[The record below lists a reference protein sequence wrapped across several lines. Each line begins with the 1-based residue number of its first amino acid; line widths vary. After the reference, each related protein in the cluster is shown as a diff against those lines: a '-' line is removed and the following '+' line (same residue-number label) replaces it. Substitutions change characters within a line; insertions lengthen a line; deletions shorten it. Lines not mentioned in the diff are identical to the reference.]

1 MQVAKEQL
9 EGNKV
14 ELKVEIEKEKVN
26 EALGKAYRKV
36 VKDIRVPGFRKGK
49 VPRRVLEARFGKEV
63 LHRDAF
69 DILIPEAYNHA
80 VKAAEIEPVA
90 QPEVNDF
97 YIAEDEPATF
107 TAVVEVKP
115 EVELGD
121 YTGLGI
127 EKEEASVT
135 TEDIE
140 NRLKRLQDQHS
151 QLDTTDR
158 EEIEEGDFVII
169 DFEGFLDGEKFPGGS
184 AEEYTLEIGS
194 GTFIPGFEEQLIG
207 KKTGEEVN
215 VEVSFPEEYQAEN
228 LAGKD
233 VVFKVK
239 IKEIKVKKLPELND
253 EFAKEASEF
262 DTLDELKEDIKNN
275 LQKQVEEKVKHDFQD
290 KLIEKVTE
298 NAKVEVSDTLIDNEL
313 DMMYHNLAYSLS
325 MQGINIETYFKQV
338 GLTEEEWKKDNRE
351 DAEKRARSNLVL
363 EAIAKK
369 EGINVTDEE
378 IDNRIEKM
386 AEGSERKPEEIKK
399 YLLLQGQLDG
409 MVHSMTINKV
419 LEYLEENN

>member
-26 EALGKAYRKV
+26 EALEKAYRKV
-36 VKDIRVPGFRKGK
+36 VKDVRVPGFRKGK
-49 VPRRVLEARFGKEV
+49 VPRKVLEARFGKDV

-69 DILIPEAYNHA
+69 DILIPEAYSHA
-80 VKAAEIEPVA
+80 VQAAEIEPIA
-90 QPEVNDF
+90 QPVVNDF

-127 EKEEASVT
+127 EKEEAKVT
-135 TEDIE
+135 EEDVDK
-140 NRLKRLQDQHS
+140 RLKRLQDQHS
-151 QLDTTDR
+151 QLETTER
-158 EEIEEGDFVII
+158 ETVEEGDFAII
-169 DFEGFLDGEKFPGGS
+169 DFEGYLDGEKFPGGS

-207 KKTGEEVN
+207 KKTGEEVD
-215 VEVSFPEEYQAEN
+215 VEVTFPEDYQSEKM
-228 LAGKD
+228 AGKD
-233 VVFKVK
+233 VIFKVK

-253 EFAKEASEF
+253 EFVKEVSEF
-262 DTLDELKEDIKNN
+262 NTLDELKEDIRNN
-275 LQKQVEEKVKHDFQD
+275 LQKQAEERVKDDFQD
-290 KLIEKVTE
+290 KLIEKVTD
-298 NAKVEVSDTLIDNEL
+298 NATVEVPDTLIENEL

-325 MQGINIETYFKQV
+325 MQGINIETYFEQF
-338 GLTEEEWKKDNRE
+338 GLTEEDWKKENRE
-351 DAEKRARSNLVL
+351 AAVRMARSNLVL

-369 EGINVTDEE
+369 EGIEVTDEE
-378 IDNRIEKM
+378 IDNRIEKI
-386 AEGSERKPEEIKK
+386 AEGSEQKPEEIKK
-399 YLLLQGQLDG
+399 YLQLQGQLDG
-409 MVHSMTINKV
+409 LVHSLTIKKV
-419 LEYLEENN
+419 LEFLEENN